1 MIAEFITKEDL
12 KIFKKELLDELLLAL
27 KNDPKKEGQWL
38 KSSEV
43 RKMLN
48 ISPNTLQSYR
58 IKGSLKFSK
67 IGGTYFYN
75 REDVHKMLEVKTTK

>member
-1 MIAEFITKEDL
+1 MTVEFITKEDL
-12 KIFKKELLDELLLAL
+12 KIFKKELLQELLSAL
-27 KNDPKKEGQWL
+27 KDGSKNDGKWL

-48 ISPNTLQSYR
+48 LSPNTLQSLR
-58 IKGSLKFSK
+58 IKGALKFSK

-75 REDVHKMLEVKTTK
+75 TDDVHKMLEGKGSK

>member
-12 KIFKKELLDELLLAL
+12 KTFKKELLDELLLAL
-27 KNDPKKEGQWL
+27 KNDPKKDDQWL

-58 IKGSLKFSK
+58 IKRSLKFSK

-75 REDVHKMLEVKTTK
+75 REDVHTMLQVKTTK